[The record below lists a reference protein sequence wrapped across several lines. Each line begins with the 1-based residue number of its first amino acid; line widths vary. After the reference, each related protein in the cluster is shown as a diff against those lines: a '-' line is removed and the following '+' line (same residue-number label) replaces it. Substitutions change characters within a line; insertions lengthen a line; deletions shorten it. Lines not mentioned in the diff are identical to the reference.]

1 MISRRREG
9 RLRYSARDGFVPC
22 RLGRSERAKAVR
34 SNLSPAEDYIVPA
47 YAGGWVPRALPRIY
61 LVGTM
66 RAVAPGGADFL
77 PRGRKTRGL
86 MACLCLAQGERV
98 SRSRLVGLL
107 WDRSA
112 DAQARMSLRQSL
124 SELNGV
130 VNRHVPGLVEIGRD
144 SIRIDVRKCWVD
156 ALAIIEASADATADP
171 SNLVQPYGERLLED
185 LDGITPSFD
194 HWLAAERTR
203 FEDRVRKILEAE
215 LDRLTEQNAKPEV
228 RAAAARRLINFEPT
242 HEGAVRSLMKAF
254 AQMGDRAQAIREF
267 ERCRQALLN
276 VLDLPPSKE
285 TTAIYEAIR
294 GDSPQM
300 PPPVI
305 YEEPAAVELSET
317 AAGLLAPSPARWKIE
332 EQRSLTANPGYD
344 PGREPRR
351 EPSIAVLPFRNLTG
365 DPAHDFVAEG
375 LVEDLIEALS
385 RVPNFFVISR
395 LSTLAFRNQDRHP
408 REVGNVLGVRYVLSG
423 SVRVLGD
430 RLRLTIEL
438 TDTQLEAALWF
449 AKLDE
454 RFLDLFE
461 VQDRLS
467 EMIVRKV
474 APYLHAAEM
483 NRIRVKRPDS
493 LEAYDLFLRAQENM
507 HNFSRAVFET
517 AEALF
522 DAAIAKDPH
531 YSAALAWRAYWHV
544 LRVGQGWSPDPADD
558 ATQADCFARSAIEC
572 NNMDPMALA
581 VHGHIASYLY
591 KDFDLAFR
599 RFEAALSINP
609 NAAPVWLWSA
619 AAHAW
624 IGDGARA
631 LEEIAKAMALS
642 PFDPL
647 IYAYSSVA
655 AMAYLANGEYDRAI
669 ECALRSL
676 RENPTYTGAYRQLV
690 MALVLIGR
698 EDEAR
703 TRARSLLELEPGVD
717 RNGLPA
723 TVPRQ
728 RQHARRPLL

>member
-1 MISRRREG
+1 M
-9 RLRYSARDGFVPC
+9 
-22 RLGRSERAKAVR
+22 R
-34 SNLSPAEDYIVPA
+34 SNLSPPRGHADPA
-47 YAGGWVPRALPRIY
+47 YADRRVPRALPRIY

-66 RAVAPGGADFL
+66 RAVAPGGADLL
-77 PRGRKTRGL
+77 PRARKTRGML
-86 MACLCLAQGERV
+86 ACLCLAQGEHV
-98 SRSRLVGLL
+98 SRNRLIGLL

-112 DAQARMSLRQSL
+112 DARARMSLRRSL
-124 SELNGV
+124 SELNRI
-130 VNRHVPGLVEIGRD
+130 VNRRIPGLVDIGRD
-144 SIRIDVRKCWVD
+144 SVRVDVRKCWVD
-156 ALAIIEASADATADP
+156 ALAVLEASANATADT
-171 SNLVQPYGERLLED
+171 SDLVQPLSGRLLED
-185 LDGITPSFD
+185 LEGITPSFD
-194 HWLAAERTR
+194 HWLADARAR
-203 FEDRVRKILEAE
+203 FEDCVRKILEVE
-215 LDRLTEQNAKPEV
+215 LDRLIEQNAKPQV

-242 HEGAVRSLMKAF
+242 HEGAARSLMKAL
-254 AQMGDRAQAIREF
+254 AEMGDRAHAIREF
-267 ERCRQALLN
+267 ERCRQALLT
-276 VLDLPPSKE
+276 VLDLLPSKE

-294 GDSPQM
+294 IEPPRAASPT
-300 PPPVI
+300 I
-305 YEEPAAVELSET
+305 FEAPAGIVSSEAVETASLVRLPLRWET
-317 AAGLLAPSPARWKIE
+317 EKQGDPA
-332 EQRSLTANPGYD
+332 ANPGYH
-344 PGREPRR
+344 PGREPKR
-351 EPSIAVLPFRNLTG
+351 EPSIAVLPFHNLTG
-365 DPAHDFVAEG
+365 DPAYHFLAEG

-395 LSTLAFRNQDRHP
+395 LSTLALRSQDRHP
-408 REVGNVLGVRYVLSG
+408 CEIGNMLGVRYVLSG
-423 SVRVLGD
+423 SLRVLGD
-430 RLRLTIEL
+430 RLRLTTEL
-438 TDTQLEAALWF
+438 TDTQLGAALWF
-449 AKLDE
+449 SKLDE
-454 RFLDLFE
+454 RLFDLFE

-507 HNFSRAVFET
+507 HNSSRAVFET

-599 RFEAALSINP
+599 RFETALGINP

-690 MALVLIGR
+690 MALMLVGR

-703 TRARSLLELEPGVD
+703 TRARSLLELEPGLTVTGFRRRYPGSASTHAD
-717 RNGLPA
+717 LFCDALAKAG
-723 TVPRQ
+723 VPRSGENG
-728 RQHARRPLL
+728 A

>member
-1 MISRRREG
+1 
-9 RLRYSARDGFVPC
+9 
-22 RLGRSERAKAVR
+22 
-34 SNLSPAEDYIVPA
+34 
-47 YAGGWVPRALPRIY
+47 
-61 LVGTM
+61 M

-86 MACLCLAQGERV
+86 LACLCLEQGERV

-156 ALAIIEASADATADP
+156 ALAIIEASADATADT

-194 HWLAAERTR
+194 HWLTGERTR

-215 LDRLTEQNAKPEV
+215 LDRLTEQNAMPEV

-242 HEGAVRSLMKAF
+242 HEGAVRSVMKAF

-285 TTAIYEAIR
+285 TTAVYEAIR
-294 GDSPQM
+294 IESPQVAS
-300 PPPVI
+300 PVI
-305 YEEPAAVELSET
+305 FEGQSGIGSSET
-317 AAGLLAPSPARWKIE
+317 VAGGSPAPSPARWMIE
-332 EQRSLTANPGYD
+332 KHSDPVIAAGHGPG
-344 PGREPRR
+344 PEPRR

-408 REVGNVLGVRYVLSG
+408 REIGNVLGVRYVLSG

-438 TDTQLEAALWF
+438 TDTQSGAALWF

-467 EMIVRKV
+467 EMIVQKV
-474 APYLHAAEM
+474 APYLRAAEM
-483 NRIRVKRPDS
+483 NRIRVKRPES

-507 HNFSRAVFET
+507 HNSSRTVFET
-517 AEALF
+517 SETLF

-531 YSAALAWRAYWHV
+531 YAAALAWRAYWHV
-544 LRVGQGWSPDPADD
+544 LRVGQGWSPDPAHD
-558 ATQADCFARSAIEC
+558 ATQADHFARAAIEC
-572 NNMDPMALA
+572 NGMEPMALA
-581 VHGHIASYLY
+581 VHGLVASYLY
-591 KDFDLAFR
+591 KDFGLAFR
-599 RFEAALSINP
+599 RFEAALQINA
-609 NAAPVWLWSA
+609 NAAPAWMWSA
-619 AAHAW
+619 AAQAW
-624 IGDGARA
+624 MSNGPRA
-631 LEEIAKAMALS
+631 IEEINKAMALS
-642 PFDPL
+642 PYDPL
-647 IYAYSSVA
+647 MYAYNAYASI
-655 AMAYLANGEYDRAI
+655 AYLVDGQYERAI

-676 RENPTYTGAYRQLV
+676 RENRTYTAAHRLLV
-690 MALVLIGR
+690 IALVLARR
-698 EDEAR
+698 ENEAEAS
-703 TRARSLLELEPGVD
+703 ARRLLELEPGLTVAGFRRRYPGSASPHAD
-717 RNGLPA
+717 LFCDALATAGVPLSSENAVVKVANG
-723 TVPRQ
+723 TSTERSSS
-728 RQHARRPLL
+728 HE